1 MDVDRGMGAASGE
14 GLRTYYVTKIEELQ
28 LTVTDKRQN
37 VRRLQVGVVGPWIFL
52 LGWCYLHRPRFRL
65 REVS

>member
-37 VRRLQVGVVGPWIFL
+37 VRRLQVGSWIFL

>member
-37 VRRLQVGVVGPWIFL
+37 VRRLQVGYRIFL
-52 LGWCYLHRPRFRL
+52 SWRYFHCSCFRL
-65 REVS
+65 RETS

>member
-37 VRRLQVGVVGPWIFL
+37 VRRLQVG
-52 LGWCYLHRPRFRL
+52 
-65 REVS
+65 

>member
-37 VRRLQVGVVGPWIFL
+37 VRRLQVAVLPIKAGKP
-52 LGWCYLHRPRFRL
+52 RL
-65 REVS
+65 RSRRDLFGF